1 MHAVEALYFGLV
13 LPIRGWTDLFALST
27 DRVKQRLELFRDGA
41 NLDGRRQDPVSRS
54 QTF

>member
-1 MHAVEALYFGLV
+1 MLAVGALSLGLA
-13 LPIRGWTDLFALST
+13 LPIRGRADLFALWT
-27 DRVKQRLELFRDGA
+27 DRYNPWLELFRDGA